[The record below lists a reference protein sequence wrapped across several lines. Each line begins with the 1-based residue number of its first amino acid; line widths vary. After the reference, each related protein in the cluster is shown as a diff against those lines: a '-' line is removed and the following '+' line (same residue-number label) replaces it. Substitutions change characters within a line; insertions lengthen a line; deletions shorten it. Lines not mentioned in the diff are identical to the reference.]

1 MKKLVRK
8 YAVAACVS
16 AFVAAL
22 IQKRNPF
29 TSLGE
34 GFKTLLQPF
43 QGGKPAIGDKLN
55 DLRKSTIGR

>member
-8 YAVAACVS
+8 YAVAAVM
-16 AFVAAL
+16 AV
-22 IQKRNPF
+22 IWVV
-29 TSLGE
+29 LGI
-34 GFKTLLQPF
+34 LQPF